1 MGAGS
6 IVIGHRLDRAPG
18 RPRGRCQWPAA
29 GRRLPPPNRADS
41 ASRPPSATPVDRG
54 QNALERIDDGLH
66 PVGQQRSDLE
76 NRKLVRKTYT
86 LPQNSTLMGSVAMSA
101 LIGRVPVDGRSM
113 ILTRSKSSSAR
124 TTSPPTASGSRRAS
138 PAR

>member
-1 MGAGS
+1 
-6 IVIGHRLDRAPG
+6 
-18 RPRGRCQWPAA
+18 
-29 GRRLPPPNRADS
+29 
-41 ASRPPSATPVDRG
+41 VDRG

-101 LIGRVPVDGRSM
+101 LIGRVPVDGTVNDPYPFK
-113 ILTRSKSSSAR
+113 ILIG
-124 TTSPPTASGSRRAS
+124 PDNLTANGIEL
-138 PAR
+138 P